1 MNNLSLSFGAFFLA
15 VSVAACATDQ
25 PAPMPQTRGM
35 AGMDPKMH
43 DPANQPVITCSPK
56 AGTESMAHAPGDHP
70 MPDTR
75 GMHGMDPAQHMKDCH
90 SSDETPPP
98 KLGPHQ
104 HKTNGS

>member
-1 MNNLSLSFGAFFLA
+1 MNYLNPRFLTMILMLT
-15 VSVAACATDQ
+15 VVACATDQ

-35 AGMDPKMH
+35 AGMDPKFH

-75 GMHGMDPAQHMKDCH
+75 GMHGMDPAIHMQDCH
-90 SSDETPPP
+90 SSDEPAPV
-98 KLGPHQ
+98 KLGPHR